1 MIGAGLLLVCTMI
14 GWVAEVVGVLSV
26 RWMVMGA
33 EAGVGELAMT
43 VGVLL
48 LRASSPIAMM
58 AKMIVANCFGVM
70 W

>member
-1 MIGAGLLLVCTMI
+1 
-14 GWVAEVVGVLSV
+14 
-26 RWMVMGA
+26 
-33 EAGVGELAMT
+33 
-43 VGVLL
+43 LL

>member
-1 MIGAGLLLVCTMI
+1 MLLVCTMI
-14 GWVAEVVGVLSV
+14 GWVAEVVGVLRV

-33 EAGVGELAMT
+33 DAGVGELAMT

-48 LRASSPIAMM
+48 LRVSSPIAMM

>member
-1 MIGAGLLLVCTMI
+1 
-14 GWVAEVVGVLSV
+14 
-26 RWMVMGA
+26 
-33 EAGVGELAMT
+33 MT

-48 LRASSPIAMM
+48 LRVSSPIAMM